1 MASSDDGFNKL
12 DTLSDDDYLKLIEK
26 FYEKVR
32 KKNKMFCFFSNL
44 ISFSLKNANNFAFPE
59 LDLDKKQR
67 LVTELFTRIRSFNS
81 NSINLCLKTLRLLTR
96 EREGLDVKTKILF
109 Y

>member
-1 MASSDDGFNKL
+1 
-12 DTLSDDDYLKLIEK
+12 
-26 FYEKVR
+26 
-32 KKNKMFCFFSNL
+32 MFCFFSNL